1 MIKDIFERIK
11 NTPGPLGQYQEIG
24 DGYFMFPRLVGEV
37 GPEMEFNGKKVLNW
51 SLNNYLGLANHP
63 EVRKADA
70 EAAAKYGLGS
80 PMGAR
85 MMSGNTDLH
94 IKFEN
99 DFAEFIGKP
108 AGFLMNFGYQGMISI
123 IDCLAGRNDVIVYD
137 SEAHACIL
145 DGMRISM
152 AKRFAFRHNDMESLE
167 KQLNHACKLADQ
179 QGGGVLVITEG
190 VYGMAGDLGHLDGIV
205 ELKQKYPFRILIDDA
220 HGLGTMGAH
229 GRGTAEHYGVTDQI
243 DVIFDAFAKSMGSI
257 GGVVNS
263 EKEVIQH
270 LRFNMRS
277 QTYAKSLPMALVVGN
292 MKRLEL
298 IKTHPEFR
306 EHLWEIVHALQ
317 DGFRAEG
324 FNMGNTES
332 PVTPI
337 YFEGGIVEGTNV
349 VVDLRENYGIFCSL
363 VTYPVIPKGQLM
375 LRIIPTASHTLE
387 QVNRTIEVFKEV
399 KKKLDA
405 GVYASNPLQNMNV
418 FTRAKNS

>member
-11 NTPGPLGQYQEIG
+11 ATPGPLGQYQGIG
-24 DGYFMFPRLVGEV
+24 DGYFMFPRLEGEV
-37 GPEMEFNGKKVLNW
+37 GPEMVFNGKKVLNW

-63 EVRKADA
+63 EVRKVDA
-70 EAAAKYGLGS
+70 EAAAKYGLGA
-80 PMGAR
+80 PMGSR

-94 IKFEN
+94 IKFEQ
-99 DFAEFIGKP
+99 DFAAFIGKP
-108 AGFLMNFGYQGMISI
+108 AGLVMNFGYQGMISI
-123 IDCLAGRNDVIVYD
+123 IDVLAGRNDVIVYD

-145 DGMRISM
+145 DGMRLSM
-152 AKRFAFRHNDMESLE
+152 AKRFTYRHNDMESLE
-167 KQLNHACKLADQ
+167 KQLNHACKLADE

-205 ELKQKYPFRILIDDA
+205 ELKKKYPFRILIDDA

-263 EKEVIQH
+263 EPEIIQH

-277 QTYAKSLPMALVVGN
+277 QIYAKSLPLPLVVGN

-298 IKTHPEFR
+298 IKTHPEYR
-306 EHLWEIVHALQ
+306 EHLWEVVNALQ
-317 DGFRAEG
+317 NGLKSEG
-324 FNMGNTES
+324 FNIGRTES
-332 PVTPI
+332 PVTPVF
-337 YFEGGIVEGTNV
+337 FEGGINEGTNV
-349 VVDLRENYGIFCSL
+349 VVDLRENYGIFCSI
-363 VTYPVIPKGQLM
+363 VTYPVVPKGQIM

-387 QVNRTIEVFKEV
+387 HVERTISVFKEV
-399 KKKLDA
+399 KKKLAEGYYA
-405 GVYASNPLQNMNV
+405 GGIQNMNV
-418 FTRAKNS
+418 FEKTRFDK